1 MTSPESPRP
10 RSGQS
15 NLQSLITIS
24 VVIPVRNGG
33 SNFQCCLEAIRA
45 CDPAP
50 HEVIVVDDGSID
62 DSARVAQ
69 EWGARVLETSRP
81 GSGPAQARNLGAH
94 AASGEVV
101 LFVDADVALRPDAIG
116 RVARHFAA
124 DPDLAACFGS
134 YDDDPAAPNFL
145 SQYKNLFHHY
155 VHQSARADAS
165 TFWAGCG
172 AIRRGV
178 FLSAGGFSERYDR
191 PAIEDIELGY
201 RLKACSF
208 KLRLDKNLQGKHLK
222 TWTLRSLLRSDI
234 LDRGVPWT
242 ELILRDG
249 ALVNDLNL
257 QTHNRVSVVTIYVLL
272 LSVCLGLGW
281 PLAWPASAV
290 LSLTLLA
297 LNRSLYRFFI
307 ARRGWFFALRAVPLH
322 WLYYVYNGVA
332 FAIGLS
338 RHVAD
343 RVKRRW
349 PARVRPEWVV
359 FLISATVVL
368 LPSTWAVVGWEPQS
382 DEPHYLLAAHSLA
395 RDGDLDVANNYA
407 QNDQWS
413 FYPHAIDEHVRVGRD
428 GRSYLSHDLGL
439 PILIAPAYALAGRA
453 GVTAFLAIIAALVA
467 VNVYLLAVEVT
478 GNRAAALVT
487 WPAMMLTPLLSVYAY
502 RVYPEMIGA
511 LLVVWSVRQITF
523 YSSRFTFYS
532 SRFTLYSPRFTLGV
546 PLAIGWLPW
555 LSARFIPIA
564 AFLALW
570 SAWRWPGDGRRLA
583 LVIGIPLISLAGYF
597 AANAWMSGGGS
608 STIDFDTGQVVQGFE
623 GFSVERLLRGLTG
636 WWLDQQRGVL
646 IYSPIYLVALI
657 GLPLLWRRLHGR
669 GLALLTPLVIA
680 CAAVAAWGGFWVAW
694 EISARYLVVGLP
706 LLAAPMGLAF
716 AHIRGWAFRIF
727 AATMLAISLLNTA
740 ILLSQPGLFGY
751 RESIVLAY
759 DSRTPVDLWSLLPA
773 MGGGGRVDP
782 DPDATSASRIVT
794 DGDRTAWHS
803 PAGAGGIV
811 LQSAA
816 LKDLT
821 VGSYELRFEA
831 RVGKASAP
839 DAPLL
844 SVDVFSGEGVLLL
857 HRVLRASDFDPSGAY
872 RSFALPFQSPFYNRW
887 SYPVYAQVNSSGLAD
902 TWISEV
908 TVIVDGARTWGVVG
922 AWIAIIGLL
931 VVGFNWRVHNH
942 G

>member
-1 MTSPESPRP
+1 
-10 RSGQS
+10 
-15 NLQSLITIS
+15 
-24 VVIPVRNGG
+24 VRNGG
-33 SNFQCCLEAIRA
+33 SNFQRCLEAIRA

-50 HEVIVVDDGSID
+50 HEVIVVDDGSAD
-62 DSARVAQ
+62 DSARVAR
-69 EWGARVLETSRP
+69 EWDACVLETSRP
-81 GSGPAQARNLGAH
+81 GSSPAQARNLGAR

-101 LFVDADVALRPDAIG
+101 LFVDADVALHPDAIG
-116 RVARHFAA
+116 RVACHFAA

-178 FLSAGGFSERYDR
+178 FLSAGGFDERYDR

-201 RLKACSF
+201 RLKASGL
-208 KLRLDKNLQGKHLK
+208 KLRLDKKLQGKHLK
-222 TWTLRSLLRSDI
+222 EWALSSLLRSDI

-242 ELILRDG
+242 ELILRGGFVD
-249 ALVNDLNL
+249 DLNL

-272 LSVCLGLGW
+272 LSVWLGPWW
-281 PLAWPASAV
+281 PPAWLASAL
-290 LSLTLLA
+290 LSVILLM
-297 LNRSLYRFFI
+297 LNRSLYRFFV
-307 ARRGWFFALRAVPLH
+307 ARRGWFFALRVVPMH

-338 RHVAD
+338 QYIAGHLN
-343 RVKRRW
+343 KRR
-349 PARVRPEWVV
+349 RVYVRPHWVV
-359 FLISATVVL
+359 FLVSAAAAL
-368 LPSTWAVVGWEPQS
+368 LPSFWVVDGWEPQS
-382 DEPHYLLAAHSLA
+382 DEPHYLIAAHSLA
-395 RDGDLDVANNYA
+395 RDRDLDLANNYA
-407 QNDQWS
+407 LNDQWS

-478 GNRAAALVT
+478 GSRAAALVT

-511 LLVVWSVRQITF
+511 LVVVWSVRYI
-523 YSSRFTFYS
+523 TFYS
-532 SRFTLYSPRFTLGV
+532 SRFTLYSSRSILGA
-546 PLAIGWLPW
+546 PLAIACLPW
-555 LSARFIPIA
+555 LSARYIPIA
-564 AFLALW
+564 AFLVLW
-570 SAWRWPGDGRRLA
+570 SAWRWRGDGRRLA

-597 AANAWMSGGGS
+597 AANAWMGGGES
-608 STIDFDTGQVVQGFE
+608 RTIDFDTGQVVEGFE

-657 GLPLLWRRLHGR
+657 GLPLLWRRLRWR
-669 GLALLTPLVIA
+669 GLALLSPLVIA
-680 CAAVAAWGGFWVAW
+680 CASVAAWGGFWVAW

-706 LLAAPMGLAF
+706 LLAAPMALAF
-716 AHIRGWAFRIF
+716 AHFGAGARRAHTWAFRIF
-727 AATMLAISLLNTA
+727 ASTMLAISLLNTA
-740 ILLSQPGLFGY
+740 ILLSQPGVFGF

-773 MGGGGRVDP
+773 MGGGSRVDP
-782 DPDATSASRIVT
+782 DPDAASVSRIVT

-816 LKDLT
+816 LKDLS
-821 VGSYELRFEA
+821 VGAYELRFEA
-831 RVGKASAP
+831 RAGNAPAP

-887 SYPVYAQVNSSGLAD
+887 GNPVYAQVNSSGLAD
-902 TWISEV
+902 TWISAV
-908 TVIVDGARTWGVVG
+908 TVTVDGARTWGVVA

-931 VVGFNWRVHNH
+931 VVAFNWRAHSAASRRS
-942 G
+942 